1 MRLIQ
6 NTPRLAAESAGQKT
20 RGEFV
25 NIFSLFDRYKSAWLF
40 AGAYL
45 ILLSVSLWVTMQA
58 LRTEVQSTSEAAN
71 TTFTRALVN
80 ANWDELRPMLS
91 SAEDAGAA
99 KANPKLPAID
109 GLIRSFSKGTEL
121 VKVKIYDLKGLTLY
135 SSDPAQIGED
145 RSKNAGFIQA
155 RKGRVMSELTYRG
168 KFGGFDGDLYNRNLV
183 SSYVPVY
190 GLQGVEA
197 VVEVYTDRT
206 DAIEGV
212 KRQGVGLALS
222 LAGLFGVVL
231 GLLYALLA
239 SRQATALQSAMGNGT
254 KSSANTPEDGSGAV
268 YKEVTGQLTESLLE
282 RAKALR
288 ALESRCLATAPDGSQ
303 TSLVRALA
311 DLSAADDTQARRLS
325 WLLELLDGRYRP
337 VAEAFDLNAMLSQL
351 FQRHAKGVRERGLE
365 VQSHI
370 AKELAMSFMGDP
382 ELTSRLL
389 DLLLQVLCGRATSG
403 VLQFKAQAGPRG
415 LQLDLISSGTQ
426 GPLIEPL
433 ERCLVERLAQQVGGE
448 LHIQT
453 SQDRGD
459 WFTLALPLGKA
470 DDS

>member
-1 MRLIQ
+1 M
-6 NTPRLAAESAGQKT
+6 
-20 RGEFV
+20 
-25 NIFSLFDRYKSAWLF
+25 NIFSFFDRYQSALFF

-45 ILLSVSLWVTMQA
+45 ILLSVSLWVTMQT

-71 TTFTRALVN
+71 TTFTRVLVN
-80 ANWDELRPMLS
+80 ANWDALRPMLS
-91 SAEDAGAA
+91 SAEDAGVA

-109 GLIRSFSKGTEL
+109 GLVRSFSKGTDL

-145 RSKNAGFIQA
+145 KSSNPGFIQA

-183 SSYVPVY
+183 SSYVPVF

-212 KRQGVGLALS
+212 KRQGVRLALS

-231 GLLYALLA
+231 GLLYVLA
-239 SRQATALQSAMGNGT
+239 SRHATALQSAVGNGVR
-254 KSSANTPEDGSGAV
+254 SSAHTPEDESGAV
-268 YKEVTGQLTESLLE
+268 FKEVAGQLTESLLE

-288 ALESRCLATAPDGSQ
+288 ALESRCLATPPEGSQ

-311 DLSAADDTQARRLS
+311 DLSAADDTQAQRLS
-325 WLLELLDGRYRP
+325 WLLELLHGQSRP
-337 VAEAFDLNAMLSQL
+337 VAETFDLNAMLSEL
-351 FQRHAKGVRERGLE
+351 FQRHAKGARERGLE

-426 GPLIEPL
+426 GRLIEPL

-459 WFTLALPLGKA
+459 WFTLVLPLGKA